1 MIIKKIFFSFL
12 ILNINFFVFSQNS
25 TLSPYSHFGFGKDL
39 SVKTFENRQMG
50 GVSVYAD
57 STSFSFNNPS
67 SLGKLD
73 FIQYKF
79 GADYTSSNQ
88 KSHTNSAQTSSSTL
102 KYLALAVPTKFF
114 AFSFGLMPKTSTGYR
129 TRLLTEED
137 GLENTNLFQGT
148 GGINSTFFS
157 LAFNLTTDLSL
168 GASASYNFGYIEKTN
183 TRSISSVQLDTRI
196 LTRSEL
202 SGINYNLGIHYNKK
216 VFKNYFFQISASY
229 EPKSKLQSI
238 NNRTISTITNTGAI
252 SSQEDVQLGLLSE
265 TTNQIPSSKIFG
277 FGFGKKSKWFFG
289 SSYKVD
295 SNGIN
300 FPLENIQNLNYI
312 SSKEI
317 SIGGFY
323 IPKFDSF
330 TNYFNTIT
338 YRLGAKWQQ
347 TGIVINE
354 KSIKDFSISS
364 GVGLPIGGLSKVN
377 IGLEYG
383 KTGTKSNNLIEENYI
398 IISLGLSLSDIWFIK
413 RKYD

>member
-1 MIIKKIFFSFL
+1 M
-12 ILNINFFVFSQNS
+12 
-25 TLSPYSHFGFGKDL
+25 
-39 SVKTFENRQMG
+39 
-50 GVSVYAD
+50 
-57 STSFSFNNPS
+57 
-67 SLGKLD
+67 
-73 FIQYKF
+73 
-79 GADYTSSNQ
+79 
-88 KSHTNSAQTSSSTL
+88 
-102 KYLALAVPTKFF
+102 
-114 AFSFGLMPKTSTGYR
+114 
-129 TRLLTEED
+129 
-137 GLENTNLFQGT
+137 
-148 GGINSTFFS
+148 
-157 LAFNLTTDLSL
+157 
-168 GASASYNFGYIEKTN
+168 
-183 TRSISSVQLDTRI
+183 
-196 LTRSEL
+196 
-202 SGINYNLGIHYNKK
+202 GIHYNKK

-238 NNRTISTITNTGAI
+238 NSRTISTITNTGAI
-252 SSQEDVQLGLLSE
+252 SSQEDIQLGLLSE

-330 TNYFNTIT
+330 TNYFNTII